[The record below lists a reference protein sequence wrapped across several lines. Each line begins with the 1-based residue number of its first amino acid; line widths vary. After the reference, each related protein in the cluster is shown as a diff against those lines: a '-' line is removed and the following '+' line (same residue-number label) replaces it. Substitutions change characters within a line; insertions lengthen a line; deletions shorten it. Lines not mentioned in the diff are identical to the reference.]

1 MIGHLFGE
9 VLPYLLVAVSLWCL
23 WAGVETVLELCALAR
38 FRWIRRVPAK
48 DEALRVAVREYEKR
62 EASA

>member
-1 MIGHLFGE
+1 MIGYLLE
-9 VLPYLLVAVSLWCL
+9 VALPYLLVGVSLWCI
-23 WAGVETVLELCALAR
+23 WAGVETVLELCVLAR